1 MKTLFCGPFELKKKK
16 KGNMWQ
22 QLPKNPHTSFYFISF
37 LTLKKKTKTL
47 SVLIKKIV
55 MAEKKI
61 STPDII

>member
-1 MKTLFCGPFELKKKK
+1 
-16 KGNMWQ
+16 MWQ